1 VSRYRSYGKLDD
13 PFVTEGDTFFLR
25 MNARLRPNQL
35 KPGEVALSKNGRMND
50 DGTWQP
56 RKGLNT
62 LFGSITTGED
72 AIRLPYIILSASRSQ
87 VDGQGVVTVVLDDT
101 PSLSFIVGNN
111 ITIAG
116 LNFTGDD
123 PNGTFALASVNFNT
137 RTITYASSG
146 ANEVFTTVGSSQR
159 WSTIDVSYSGL
170 TEPWISYN
178 PIGRTSVASMGNA
191 IPTTINY
198 VVTAASRA
206 SNVVTLTL
214 EDTPASEFAVSG
226 TVHVDDI
233 DASINGSHTITAIN
247 TSAKTVTFADT
258 GADTT
263 FAVNTNNVGNTSVAS
278 TTENFTLDDDAV
290 NAVYGSAV
298 YSDASSENDDFI
310 FSATN
315 NLCLIVRLKDA
326 KLYKCRYEQGGE
338 TVDGPVGMSQGFDKM
353 FIFRTRKTTLSA
365 SPKLNRFA
373 ITQAT
378 QSGQTISVTTA
389 SDHGRVVG
397 DFVTLTRLGNWEYNP
412 NDCYQV
418 ASVPANDQ
426 LTVTM
431 TQSQSKTFNVS
442 GAQVEYF
449 EDFTRVASGTYTAP
463 AYLTDTSAES
473 VSGVVTMDVPS
484 HGLAVGDR
492 LTIHTSQSAIYD
504 SFIGSEVVVTSVP
517 TVNQFTFNLGVKDD
531 SNHSLTVSRPLAIGK
546 GFIHQPA
553 APFGE
558 FHQRRLWVPYQ
569 YTSDTSPTDRGIRDE
584 LVASDIFDSDTFDQI
599 GNQFRISSGKSDF
612 IVGIKGFTQD
622 SVVVFNRKSIH
633 LMTGVSGSLADVKTT
648 QVTDEVGASARK
660 SIVQVANQIMFLS
673 DQGIYGVSFLD
684 EYNLRGTGTPISE
697 TIQPF
702 IDRINQDFAFLSVGV
717 YFNNRYWLAVP
728 LDSEPGAGD
737 TNKLN
742 TILVYNFINQ
752 GFESIDSV
760 DSTEFAIRDLLVARE
775 GSQNA
780 LYLTT
785 LEGGVH
791 KLDALEGGDK
801 VSQKAG
807 QRPEEDPGIDVVSQL
822 TTRQYDADSMDR
834 KNFSRAEFQ
843 IKSSESNPSNGD
855 IRFIAEDPD
864 STSEPVNLT
873 TLLGNELGTAEDASV
888 RLRVRKRGFGIQAD
902 FQPSN
907 GRPYVRATKVD
918 ARITDRST
926 TSVQ

>member
-1 VSRYRSYGKLDD
+1 MSRYRSYGKLDD

-35 KPGEVALSKNGRMND
+35 KPGEVTLSKNGRMND

-62 LFGSITTGED
+62 LFGSIATGED
-72 AIRLPYIILSASRSQ
+72 AIRLPYIILSASRS
-87 VDGQGVVTVVLDDT
+87 DGVVTIVLDDK
-101 PSLSFIVGNN
+101 PSLLFVIGNN

-116 LNFTGDD
+116 LSFTGDD
-123 PNGTFALASVNFNT
+123 PNGTFALTDVNFNT
-137 RTITYASSG
+137 RTITYNSAG
-146 ANEVFTTVGSSQR
+146 TNEVFTTVGSNET
-159 WSTIDVSYSGL
+159 WNTINTNYLNLTDTWFSYAQGG
-170 TEPWISYN
+170 T
-178 PIGRTSVASMGNA
+178 TSVAQMGNS

-198 VVTAASRA
+198 IVEVAERA
-206 SNVVTLTL
+206 SNVVTITL
-214 EDTPASEFAVSG
+214 EETPSSLFAVG
-226 TVHVDDI
+226 ETVYIDDI
-233 DASINGSHTITAIN
+233 DASINGSHTITAVN
-247 TSAKTVTFADT
+247 ASAKTVSFADT
-258 GADTT
+258 GANTT
-263 FAVNTNNVGNTSVAS
+263 FATNPNTVGNTSVAS
-278 TTENFTLDDDAV
+278 TMQNFTLNDEAV
-290 NAVYGSAV
+290 NGVFGSAV
-298 YSDASSENDDFI
+298 YSDATSENDDFI

-326 KLYKCRYEQGGE
+326 KLYKCRYEAGGE
-338 TVDGPVGMSQGFDKM
+338 TVSGVVGMSQGFDKM
-353 FIFRTRKTTLSA
+353 FIFRTNKTTLSA

-373 ITQAT
+373 ITSASQT
-378 QSGQTISVTTA
+378 GQTISATTLTN
-389 SDHGRVVG
+389 HGRNVG
-397 DFVTLTRLGNWEYNP
+397 DFVTLTRLGNWEFDP

-418 ASVPANDQ
+418 TSVPSLNE

-431 TQSQSKTFNVS
+431 ENSQTKVFNVS
-442 GAQVEYF
+442 GAQVEFF
-449 EDFTRVASGTYTAP
+449 EDFTRVSNGAYTAP
-463 AYLTDTSAES
+463 VYLTDTHT
-473 VSGVVTMDVPS
+473 VSSNGVVTMDVSS
-484 HGLAVGDR
+484 HGLSVGDKVVIQDGASPFD
-492 LTIHTSQSAIYD
+492 LY
-504 SFIGSEVVVTSVP
+504 IGREVRVTSVP
-517 TVNQFTFNLGVKDD
+517 TANQFTFNLDVDD
-531 SNHSLTVSRPLAIGK
+531 ATNKSVTVTRPLAIGK

-599 GNQFRISSGKSDF
+599 GNQFRVSSGKSDF

-648 QVTDEVGASARK
+648 IVTDEVGATARK
-660 SIVQVANQIMFLS
+660 SIVQIANQILFLS
-673 DQGIYGVSFLD
+673 DQGIYAVSFLD
-684 EYNLRGTGTPISE
+684 EYNLRGTGTPLSE

-702 IDRINQDFAFLSVGV
+702 IDRINQDFAHLSCGV

-728 LDSEPGAGD
+728 LDSQVGAGD
-737 TNKLN
+737 ANQLN
-742 TILVYNFINQ
+742 TILIYNFINQ

-760 DSTEFAIRDLLVARE
+760 NSTDFAIRELLVARE

-785 LEGGVH
+785 IEGGVH
-791 KLDALEGGDK
+791 KVDALDGRDK
-801 VSQKAG
+801 VSQRAG
-807 QRPEEDPGIDVVSQL
+807 ESLEDDKGIDVISQL

-843 IKSSESNPSNGD
+843 IKSTDTNPSDGD
-855 IRFIAEDPD
+855 IRFITEDPD
-864 STSEPVNLT
+864 STSEPVNLS
-873 TLLGNELGTAEDASV
+873 TLLGNELGKAEDASV
-888 RLRVRKRGFGIQAD
+888 RLRVRKRGFGVQAD

-907 GRPYVRATKVD
+907 GRPYVRASKVD
-918 ARITDRST
+918 ARIADRST

>member
-111 ITIAG
+111 ITIDG

-137 RTITYASSG
+137 RTITYNSTG
-146 ANEVFTTVGSSQR
+146 TNEVFSTVGASQR
-159 WSTIDVSYSGL
+159 WGTIDTTYTNLNQTWSSL
-170 TEPWISYN
+170 N
-178 PIGRTSVASMGNA
+178 PEGRTSVASMGNA
-191 IPTTINY
+191 IPTTLNY

-247 TSAKTVTFADT
+247 TSAKTVSFADS

-263 FAVNTNNVGNTSVAS
+263 FTVNSKNVGNTSVAS

-290 NAVYGSAV
+290 NAVFGSAV

-365 SPKLNRFA
+365 SPKLNRFE
-373 ITQAT
+373 I
-378 QSGQTISVTTA
+378 ISA
-389 SDHGRVVG
+389 SHHGRLVG

-431 TQSQSKTFNVS
+431 TQSQTKTFNVS

-449 EDFTRVASGTYTAP
+449 EDFTRVANGAYTAP
-463 AYLTDTSAES
+463 AYLTDTSTAS
-473 VSGVVTMDVPS
+473 VSGVVTMDVSS
-484 HGLAVGDR
+484 HGLSVGDR
-492 LTIHTSQSAIYD
+492 VVIQNGASPFDTYEGQ
-504 SFIGSEVVVTSVP
+504 EVRVTSIP
-517 TVNQFTFNLGVKDD
+517 TVNQFTFNLDVDD
-531 SNHSLTVSRPLAIGK
+531 ATGKSVTVTRPLALGK

-558 FHQRRLWVPYQ
+558 FHQRRLWVPFQ
-569 YTSDTSPTDRGIRDE
+569 YTSDTSPTDRDIRDE

-599 GNQFRISSGKSDF
+599 GNQFRVSSGKSDF

-648 QVTDEVGASARK
+648 QVTDEVGATARK

-673 DQGIYGVSFLD
+673 DQGIYSVSFLD
-684 EYNLRGTGTPISE
+684 EYNLRGTGTPLSE
-697 TIQPF
+697 TIQPY
-702 IDRINQDFAFLSVGV
+702 IDRINQDFAYLSVGV

-760 DSTEFAIRDLLVARE
+760 NSTDFAIRDLLVARE

-791 KLDALEGGDK
+791 KLDALEGSDK

-807 QRPEEDPGIDVVSQL
+807 QRPEDDPGIDVISQL

-907 GRPYVRATKVD
+907 GRPYNRC
-918 ARITDRST
+918 
-926 TSVQ
+926 